1 LFVPTE
7 KDSLKGDNKKSASV
21 LSSVAAQDLNKRIDP
36 RSQNHASEK
45 KMPPNQNNGP
55 FPRDDKIMVENA
67 SKPQLTLIAENGSKS
82 ASRNSNPALSDSED
96 NKEELPLPSKEPI
109 RLKAAPAEKNPN
121 QLNLFPKTGP
131 PTPVVSGPQSPAKSG
146 PPTPNINKGFTFQ
159 HMLTMKILLPH
170 GEALR
175 DGKYALNFANIQTN
189 QATVTEE
196 SMYVLGQAT
205 TPFRGLQ
212 GTNFYFDKRNLVKK
226 LDSRLNEKESKEIL
240 HGKFIPLDDIHFEC
254 EHSVEALYLV
264 SDVQREICW
273 LQAEHHYP
281 EGLRHR
287 DPEHP
292 EAEVD
297 LRRPAFLL
305 ELLQIQPE
313 EPSEQQTSLHSQTDS
328 WEAHL
333 HHNGHPLLAPSRLH
347 QTRP

>member
-131 PTPVVSGPQSPAKSG
+131 SHSGSIRASISCQVRASNSKYQQGIYLPTYAYHEDPAS
-146 PPTPNINKGFTFQ
+146 
-159 HMLTMKILLPH
+159 
-170 GEALR
+170 
-175 DGKYALNFANIQTN
+175 
-189 QATVTEE
+189 
-196 SMYVLGQAT
+196 
-205 TPFRGLQ
+205 
-212 GTNFYFDKRNLVKK
+212 
-226 LDSRLNEKESKEIL
+226 
-240 HGKFIPLDDIHFEC
+240 
-254 EHSVEALYLV
+254 
-264 SDVQREICW
+264 
-273 LQAEHHYP
+273 
-281 EGLRHR
+281 
-287 DPEHP
+287 
-292 EAEVD
+292 
-297 LRRPAFLL
+297 
-305 ELLQIQPE
+305 
-313 EPSEQQTSLHSQTDS
+313 S
-328 WEAHL
+328 W
-333 HHNGHPLLAPSRLH
+333 
-347 QTRP
+347 